1 MTRQNLRAGRD
12 ATSVGRDLILN
23 VGTNGGWLLAA
34 ALVGSRVFPHT
45 STPVAVESMKPATG
59 VGVPTVD
66 PQVSSIPPVS
76 SNPGTQ
82 VAGGVAAAQLAAPVA
97 MPSQSSPEFSGS
109 PVAVSRSAAPNVS
122 QQVVTQSFPVAV
134 PRPAAAA
141 AVNQQV
147 VTQSSGGGATN
158 ITTVSGNKARN
169 IVTGTNGS
177 VTINESPGP
186 QSMILQTKA
195 IETLENRVGKTVVSA
210 VEKVAVKWS
219 AETKAAIADASEQ
232 ALNEP
237 QVIAQP
243 SAVANADAVPV
254 LERNTKSYRPLA
266 GVTAGLAGATTANSN
281 SWPVSPRT
289 ALVPDDETPPLP
301 AEPRYEEPPPAPPE
315 APEEPEEP
323 MVKSL
328 ESQTPDDPSIQG
340 IEELPSDSIETEP
353 PSALDEQSSD
363 LIERE
368 PPSALEEQPSELIDP
383 DTGDITES
391 EAVSQPENQSAGITE
406 GWVPAADERSSSE
419 VPPRYKRV
427 INPVHGVV

>member
-12 ATSVGRDLILN
+12 AISVGRDLILN

-134 PRPAAAA
+134 PRPAAA

-266 GVTAGLAGATTANSN
+266 GVTAGLAGATIANSN

-289 ALVPDDETPPLP
+289 ALVPDDETPPPP
-301 AEPRYEEPPPAPPE
+301 ADPRYEEPPPAPPE
-315 APEEPEEP
+315 DPGEPEEP

-328 ESQTPDDPSIQG
+328 EPQTPDDPSIQG
-340 IEELPSDSIETEP
+340 IEDPSSELIEGEP
-353 PSALDEQSSD
+353 PNS
-363 LIERE
+363 
-368 PPSALEEQPSELIDP
+368 LEEQPSELIDP

-419 VPPRYKRV
+419 VRPRNKR
-427 INPVHGVV
+427 IISPTYGVG